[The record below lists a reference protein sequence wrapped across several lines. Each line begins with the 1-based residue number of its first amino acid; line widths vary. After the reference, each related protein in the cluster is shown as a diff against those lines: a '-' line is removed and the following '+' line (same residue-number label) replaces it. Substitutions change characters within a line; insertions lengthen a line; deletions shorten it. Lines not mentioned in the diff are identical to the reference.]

1 MTIGASN
8 VGTPMVLR
16 HAGGGIGPG
25 GGPVM
30 SDIIGRIL
38 AVDDTVVTI
47 ERRDGSV
54 VSVGESAIGRI
65 VVTGEGPASAVSS
78 PHPRPAGG
86 PCDAHHRREPA
97 LGRSTWRVQDL
108 PADNSRMHRRPALYA
123 PYGFRDHHEWRYL
136 TPPR

>member
-1 MTIGASN
+1 
-8 VGTPMVLR
+8 MVLR

-78 PHPRPAGG
+78 PHPRPAAGLATHIIG
-86 PCDAHHRREPA
+86 ASRRWAAVRGAYKIHLQTIRECTAAP
-97 LGRSTWRVQDL
+97 RSMRRT
-108 PADNSRMHRRPALYA
+108 NSATITNGA
-123 PYGFRDHHEWRYL
+123 
-136 TPPR
+136 T